1 MCQQIANCNQ
11 NILQLHN
18 TIYHKIRCSPSPYYY
33 YIIIIKTE
41 MGETNA
47 KIKKEGPGSDRRS
60 VEEEEAMMQLS
71 KSLMDDSQQQQ
82 HHHNNASSLDYL
94 WFDSVVSRPGKLP
107 ESSLPSLRFPSLS
120 SGYVEPTGAT

>member
-1 MCQQIANCNQ
+1 
-11 NILQLHN
+11 
-18 TIYHKIRCSPSPYYY
+18 
-33 YIIIIKTE
+33 

-47 KIKKEGPGSDRRS
+47 KIKKKGPGSDRRS
-60 VEEEEAMMQLS
+60 SQVEEEEAMMQRS
-71 KSLMDDSQQQQ
+71 ESSMDSHQQ
-82 HHHNNASSLDYL
+82 HHHNNNNNNNNNNNASSLDYL

>member
-1 MCQQIANCNQ
+1 
-11 NILQLHN
+11 
-18 TIYHKIRCSPSPYYY
+18 
-33 YIIIIKTE
+33 

-47 KIKKEGPGSDRRS
+47 KIKKEGPESDRRS
-60 VEEEEAMMQLS
+60 VEEEEAMMQRS
-71 KSLMDDSQQQQ
+71 KSDDSQQQQ
-82 HHHNNASSLDYL
+82 QQHHNNASSLDYL